1 MQRPDRN
8 MVIIYALVF
17 IVVSSVTFFWLDK
30 RDHDM
35 NVYRHDPMSRETQII
50 TEQYKI
56 KRLEDRIKD
65 MRSGAYK
72 QRLQGLSREGLPVSD
87 AMIQEEISTAEVEL
101 RQARKRLDHL
111 LSK

>member
-50 TEQYKI
+50 TERYRI
-56 KRLEDRIKD
+56 KRLEDRIRD
-65 MRSGAYK
+65 LRSGAYK
-72 QRLQGLSREGLPVSD
+72 ERLQGLSREGLPISD
-87 AMIQEEISTAEVEL
+87 AMIQEEISAAEVEL
-101 RQARKRLDHL
+101 RQARKRLDRL